1 MAFFSRVSFRRRD
14 RELAAAAGIVLA
26 AAALLLTL
34 VGNMI
39 SDNQK
44 TMIQMQSGQL
54 RSISESVAKQIEVF
68 ADEMASD
75 LEMETKLNQFIEA
88 ERSLEQGQQEPMA
101 QLLEE
106 FLEGREGSV
115 EGMAWESGGQRIE
128 CWAEGQEPLTLQTA
142 SFMTEENADL
152 AVSILQDENGCPH
165 KNGKKRVCDGE
176 ILRRT
181 DSHAPGGGAD
191 WPEGSVRQNGNV
203 SGSGFYRFN
212 TIN

>member
-88 ERSLEQGQQEPMA
+88 ERSLEQGQ
-101 QLLEE
+101 
-106 FLEGREGSV
+106 
-115 EGMAWESGGQRIE
+115 
-128 CWAEGQEPLTLQTA
+128 
-142 SFMTEENADL
+142 
-152 AVSILQDENGCPH
+152 
-165 KNGKKRVCDGE
+165 
-176 ILRRT
+176 
-181 DSHAPGGGAD
+181 
-191 WPEGSVRQNGNV
+191 
-203 SGSGFYRFN
+203 
-212 TIN
+212 

>member
-88 ERSLEQGQQEPMA
+88 
-101 QLLEE
+101 
-106 FLEGREGSV
+106 
-115 EGMAWESGGQRIE
+115 
-128 CWAEGQEPLTLQTA
+128 
-142 SFMTEENADL
+142 
-152 AVSILQDENGCPH
+152 
-165 KNGKKRVCDGE
+165 
-176 ILRRT
+176 
-181 DSHAPGGGAD
+181 
-191 WPEGSVRQNGNV
+191 
-203 SGSGFYRFN
+203 
-212 TIN
+212 

>member
-26 AAALLLTL
+26 AAALLLTH
-34 VGNMI
+34 MI

-115 EGMAWESGGQRIE
+115 EGMAWESGG
-128 CWAEGQEPLTLQTA
+128 
-142 SFMTEENADL
+142 
-152 AVSILQDENGCPH
+152 
-165 KNGKKRVCDGE
+165 
-176 ILRRT
+176 
-181 DSHAPGGGAD
+181 
-191 WPEGSVRQNGNV
+191 
-203 SGSGFYRFN
+203 
-212 TIN
+212 

>member
-1 MAFFSRVSFRRRD
+1 MAFFSRVSFRRRG

-88 ERSLEQGQQEPMA
+88 ERSLEQGQRA
-101 QLLEE
+101 Y
-106 FLEGREGSV
+106 GAAAG
-115 EGMAWESGGQRIE
+115 GISGGK
-128 CWAEGQEPLTLQTA
+128 EGQRGGHGL
-142 SFMTEENADL
+142 
-152 AVSILQDENGCPH
+152 
-165 KNGKKRVCDGE
+165 GKRRPEDRALGRGAGTPDSSHSQLYDRGE
-176 ILRRT
+176 RRF
-181 DSHAPGGGAD
+181 
-191 WPEGSVRQNGNV
+191 GSLYSAG
-203 SGSGFYRFN
+203 
-212 TIN
+212 

>member
-75 LEMETKLNQFIEA
+75 LEMDTTYA
-88 ERSLEQGQQEPMA
+88 
-101 QLLEE
+101 
-106 FLEGREGSV
+106 
-115 EGMAWESGGQRIE
+115 
-128 CWAEGQEPLTLQTA
+128 
-142 SFMTEENADL
+142 
-152 AVSILQDENGCPH
+152 
-165 KNGKKRVCDGE
+165 
-176 ILRRT
+176 
-181 DSHAPGGGAD
+181 
-191 WPEGSVRQNGNV
+191 
-203 SGSGFYRFN
+203 
-212 TIN
+212 

>member
-68 ADEMASD
+68 C
-75 LEMETKLNQFIEA
+75 
-88 ERSLEQGQQEPMA
+88 R
-101 QLLEE
+101 
-106 FLEGREGSV
+106 R
-115 EGMAWESGGQRIE
+115 
-128 CWAEGQEPLTLQTA
+128 
-142 SFMTEENADL
+142 
-152 AVSILQDENGCPH
+152 
-165 KNGKKRVCDGE
+165 DG
-176 ILRRT
+176 L
-181 DSHAPGGGAD
+181 
-191 WPEGSVRQNGNV
+191 
-203 SGSGFYRFN
+203 GSGDGDKA
-212 TIN
+212 

>member
-115 EGMAWESGGQRIE
+115 EGMAWESRRPEDRMLGRRAGTSDSSDSQLYDR
-128 CWAEGQEPLTLQTA
+128 
-142 SFMTEENADL
+142 
-152 AVSILQDENGCPH
+152 
-165 KNGKKRVCDGE
+165 GE
-176 ILRRT
+176 R
-181 DSHAPGGGAD
+181 G
-191 WPEGSVRQNGNV
+191 
-203 SGSGFYRFN
+203 SGSLYSAG
-212 TIN
+212 

>member
-115 EGMAWESGGQRIE
+115 EGM
-128 CWAEGQEPLTLQTA
+128 
-142 SFMTEENADL
+142 
-152 AVSILQDENGCPH
+152 
-165 KNGKKRVCDGE
+165 GKRRPEDRMLGRRAGTSDSSDSQLYDRGE
-176 ILRRT
+176 R
-181 DSHAPGGGAD
+181 G
-191 WPEGSVRQNGNV
+191 
-203 SGSGFYRFN
+203 SGSLYSAG
-212 TIN
+212 

>member
-75 LEMETKLNQFIEA
+75 LEM
-88 ERSLEQGQQEPMA
+88 
-101 QLLEE
+101 
-106 FLEGREGSV
+106 
-115 EGMAWESGGQRIE
+115 
-128 CWAEGQEPLTLQTA
+128 
-142 SFMTEENADL
+142 
-152 AVSILQDENGCPH
+152 
-165 KNGKKRVCDGE
+165 
-176 ILRRT
+176 
-181 DSHAPGGGAD
+181 
-191 WPEGSVRQNGNV
+191 
-203 SGSGFYRFN
+203 
-212 TIN
+212 

>member
-26 AAALLLTL
+26 AAVLLLTL

-152 AVSILQDENGCPH
+152 AVSILQDENGWCYL
-165 KNGKKRVCDGE
+165 KLAKM
-176 ILRRT
+176 T
-181 DSHAPGGGAD
+181 QA
-191 WPEGSVRQNGNV
+191 GN
-203 SGSGFYRFN
+203 
-212 TIN
+212 

>member
-106 FLEGREGSV
+106 FLEGRQRGGH
-115 EGMAWESGGQRIE
+115 GM
-128 CWAEGQEPLTLQTA
+128 
-142 SFMTEENADL
+142 
-152 AVSILQDENGCPH
+152 
-165 KNGKKRVCDGE
+165 GKRRPEDRMLGRRAGTSDSSDSRLYDRGE
-176 ILRRT
+176 R
-181 DSHAPGGGAD
+181 G
-191 WPEGSVRQNGNV
+191 
-203 SGSGFYRFN
+203 SGSLYSAG
-212 TIN
+212 

>member
-88 ERSLEQGQQEPMA
+88 ERSLEQGQH
-101 QLLEE
+101 
-106 FLEGREGSV
+106 FWREGKA
-115 EGMAWESGGQRIE
+115 AWRA
-128 CWAEGQEPLTLQTA
+128 W
-142 SFMTEENADL
+142 
-152 AVSILQDENGCPH
+152 H
-165 KNGKKRVCDGE
+165 GKAAARG
-176 ILRRT
+176 
-181 DSHAPGGGAD
+181 
-191 WPEGSVRQNGNV
+191 
-203 SGSGFYRFN
+203 
-212 TIN
+212 

>member
-1 MAFFSRVSFRRRD
+1 MAFFSRVSFRRRG

-88 ERSLEQGQQEPMA
+88 
-101 QLLEE
+101 
-106 FLEGREGSV
+106 
-115 EGMAWESGGQRIE
+115 
-128 CWAEGQEPLTLQTA
+128 
-142 SFMTEENADL
+142 
-152 AVSILQDENGCPH
+152 
-165 KNGKKRVCDGE
+165 
-176 ILRRT
+176 
-181 DSHAPGGGAD
+181 
-191 WPEGSVRQNGNV
+191 
-203 SGSGFYRFN
+203 
-212 TIN
+212 

>member
-1 MAFFSRVSFRRRD
+1 MAFFSRVSFRRRG

-88 ERSLEQGQQEPMA
+88 ERSLEQGQQDPWRSCWRN
-101 QLLEE
+101 
-106 FLEGREGSV
+106 FWREGRA
-115 EGMAWESGGQRIE
+115 AWRA
-128 CWAEGQEPLTLQTA
+128 WP
-142 SFMTEENADL
+142 
-152 AVSILQDENGCPH
+152 
-165 KNGKKRVCDGE
+165 GKAAARG
-176 ILRRT
+176 
-181 DSHAPGGGAD
+181 
-191 WPEGSVRQNGNV
+191 
-203 SGSGFYRFN
+203 
-212 TIN
+212 

>member
-88 ERSLEQGQQEPMA
+88 ERSLEQGQQEPW
-101 QLLEE
+101 
-106 FLEGREGSV
+106 RSC
-115 EGMAWESGGQRIE
+115 WRNSGGKGRQR
-128 CWAEGQEPLTLQTA
+128 GGHG
-142 SFMTEENADL
+142 M
-152 AVSILQDENGCPH
+152 
-165 KNGKKRVCDGE
+165 GKRRPEDRMLGRRAGTSDSSDSQLYDRGE
-176 ILRRT
+176 R
-181 DSHAPGGGAD
+181 G
-191 WPEGSVRQNGNV
+191 
-203 SGSGFYRFN
+203 SGSLYSAG
-212 TIN
+212 

>member
-88 ERSLEQGQQEPMA
+88 ERSLEQGQQEPPWRSCWRN
-101 QLLEE
+101 
-106 FLEGREGSV
+106 FWREGKA
-115 EGMAWESGGQRIE
+115 AWRA
-128 CWAEGQEPLTLQTA
+128 W
-142 SFMTEENADL
+142 
-152 AVSILQDENGCPH
+152 H
-165 KNGKKRVCDGE
+165 GKAAARG
-176 ILRRT
+176 
-181 DSHAPGGGAD
+181 
-191 WPEGSVRQNGNV
+191 
-203 SGSGFYRFN
+203 
-212 TIN
+212 

>member
-88 ERSLEQGQQEPMA
+88 ERSLE
-101 QLLEE
+101 
-106 FLEGREGSV
+106 
-115 EGMAWESGGQRIE
+115 
-128 CWAEGQEPLTLQTA
+128 
-142 SFMTEENADL
+142 
-152 AVSILQDENGCPH
+152 
-165 KNGKKRVCDGE
+165 
-176 ILRRT
+176 
-181 DSHAPGGGAD
+181 
-191 WPEGSVRQNGNV
+191 
-203 SGSGFYRFN
+203 
-212 TIN
+212 